1 MVVSMVMVGCGE
13 WLCGMVV
20 DNLIFWAT
28 RLGDT
33 RRRWECFW
41 PFLLYWDHLWLLSS
55 FEGDFKAF
63 LLLEAWRQ
71 LPGCSRKCSV
81 LVDKCAVLWPGR
93 YIFTY
98 GNPAASADIF
108 EWLCMCQQYVYIGA
122 GWNRYVLTGY
132 MSPIFCACSGYMRK
146 TSKAMVDFAVMQ

>member
-1 MVVSMVMVGCGE
+1 M
-13 WLCGMVV
+13 
-20 DNLIFWAT
+20 
-28 RLGDT
+28 
-33 RRRWECFW
+33 
-41 PFLLYWDHLWLLSS
+41 WLLSS

-63 LLLEAWRQ
+63 LLIEALRQ
-71 LPGCSRKCSV
+71 FAACSRTCSV

-132 MSPIFCACSGYMRK
+132 IYLCYIFVPDGYMLK